1 MSAFY
6 IHVQLYQR
14 ARADGLDSLR
24 ERVPAQQQGAQARQL
39 GRTVKQDMRRAKNV
53 SRGQCLR
60 AGPPV
65 RDAAVGVRGEGIS
78 VGAHSGPGGENVH
91 VFAAL
96 CRLPRDCLPLPA
108 RVRVAGDQQVS
119 RLTVRALVSTVA
131 ANRRGSCDRSP
142 RVLKS
147 EKCQ

>member
-1 MSAFY
+1 MYACY
-6 IHVQLYQR
+6 IHAQLYQR

-39 GRTVKQDMRRAKNV
+39 GRTVQQEMRRAKNV

-65 RDAAVGVRGEGIS
+65 CDAAVGARGEGTS
-78 VGAHSGPGGENVH
+78 VGAHSGPGGENVY

-108 RVRVAGDQQVS
+108 RVRVAGDQQVAHA
-119 RLTVRALVSTVA
+119 RLTVRALVSTVT
-131 ANRRGSCDRSP
+131 ANRRASCDRSF
-142 RVLKS
+142 
-147 EKCQ
+147 QI